1 MSDNDWRL
9 CTFINK
15 MKLNFQKL
23 RVIILN
29 HPELVISLLIFLT
42 CLYIYLA
49 NGRTD
54 LGSNDNVPH
63 GLLAFNWLQNHT
75 INFDAFRNG
84 YLYEGET
91 HPYFFAQGL
100 NGHLTSRYPVGT
112 ALITFPLYACFYIY
126 LRLSELIQSLAT
138 GLPFTGIDI
147 TSVDFREYRE
157 FYGKLAGTISTAL
170 AVVLFYL
177 SLRIKFDRGVSLIS
191 AFIFAFA
198 TSSWVLSS
206 QDLRQ
211 HTISNLVL
219 ASIILCLLKANHTQ
233 GRNRKIALFLAGIFC
248 GLLPGVRI
256 TSGIF
261 SAAAFVYV
269 IYTFRKESL
278 FFLLGLP
285 TVLIH
290 FIWNIYYFG
299 FDNLIQGGYVEQF
312 ETRPS
317 SYKFSF
323 RQFKHVFAG
332 LLISPSE
339 GLFFFSPVLLF
350 AFPGGY
356 QVFKHR
362 AGNDEKLILCLTFAT
377 ILLFL
382 QFCFYGSWMGG
393 SGSYGC
399 RFLTDILPVVCF
411 LVAYSVADLTE
422 KLVQNKHRLSK
433 VVFGCFLSSL
443 LFSTGVQAVG
453 AFTVTDWGTSPIPLL
468 TDDSRVWHI
477 KDSQIERHTRNL
489 IAHVIHPIKD
499 HRKYIDGLNGTV
511 ETIKLMKETGEIIPI
526 RSPFTVK
533 SQARR
538 VLKAT
543 LRNTGQSQWFG
554 YQSGLMK
561 MGETKLSIYF
571 VDSSGIWRHPK
582 EGKWLNISGNI
593 RPGEATEAFG
603 RVTFPKKPGDYRMLF
618 YIVASGFQDSVSPED
633 LPAYAIDVKVSLK
646 KKGSATPSKDADS

>member
-1 MSDNDWRL
+1 
-9 CTFINK
+9 
-15 MKLNFQKL
+15 MKLNIQKVGQKV
-23 RVIILN
+23 RAIILN
-29 HPELVISLLIFLT
+29 HPELVISLLVFFT

-63 GLLAFNWLQNHT
+63 SLLAFNWLQNHT
-75 INFDAFRNG
+75 IHLDAFRDG
-84 YLYEGET
+84 YLYEGKT

-112 ALITFPLYACFYIY
+112 ALVTFPLHVIFYIY
-126 LRLSELIQSLAT
+126 IRFTELAQSIT
-138 GLPFTGIDI
+138 TGIPLAWIDI
-147 TSVDFREYRE
+147 ASQDFSDYRE
-157 FYGKLAGTISTAL
+157 LYSKLAGTISTAL
-170 AVVLFYL
+170 AVVIFYL
-177 SLRIKFDRGVSLIS
+177 SLRIKFDRGVSLLS
-191 AFIFAFA
+191 AFIFAFS
-198 TSSWVLSS
+198 TSSWALSS

-219 ASIILCLLKANHTQ
+219 TSIILCLLKANHTQ

-248 GLLPGVRI
+248 GLLPGVRV

-290 FIWNIYYFG
+290 LIWNIYYFG

-323 RQFKHVFAG
+323 SQFKHVFAG

-339 GLFFFSPVLLF
+339 GFFFFSPVLLF
-350 AFPGGY
+350 AFPGAY

-362 AGNDEKLILCLTFAT
+362 AGNDEKLFLCLTFAAV
-377 ILLFL
+377 LLFF
-382 QFCFYGSWMGG
+382 QFCFYSSWMGG
-393 SGSYGC
+393 NGSYGC

-411 LVAYSVADLTE
+411 LVAYAVADLTA
-422 KLVQNKHRLSK
+422 KLFQNKYRLSK
-433 VVFGCFLSSL
+433 LVFGCFLVSL

-453 AFTVTDWGTSPIPLL
+453 AFTVTDWGLSPIPLGR
-468 TDDSRVWHI
+468 DDSRVWHI

-489 IAHVIHPIKD
+489 VAHIIPPIKD
-499 HRKYIDGLNGTV
+499 PKQYLEGLNGTV
-511 ETIKLMKETGEIIPI
+511 ETIELIRKTGEIAPI
-526 RSPFTVK
+526 EPPLMFR
-533 SQARR
+533 SQARKI
-538 VLKAT
+538 LKAT

-554 YQSGLMK
+554 YQSGFGD
-561 MGETKLSIYF
+561 MGETKLAIYF
-571 VDSSGIWRHPK
+571 VDSQGKKKLPQ

-593 RPGEATEAFG
+593 RPGEVAEAFG
-603 RVTFPKKPGDYRMLF
+603 RVTFPKRPGDYRMVF
-618 YIVASGFQDSVSPED
+618 YIVASGLQDSVNKSVNREELPIYSLDVKISPGKKDLADPPED
-633 LPAYAIDVKVSLK
+633 V
-646 KKGSATPSKDADS
+646 DA